1 MVRTLVLNNI
11 NINLFAWFYMT
22 RKIIL
27 ELLYQN
33 HYQNL
38 SVKVVIVLI
47 LGTYF
52 TKGVQSIGLKAIWS
66 N

>member
-1 MVRTLVLNNI
+1 
-11 NINLFAWFYMT
+11 MT

-52 TKGVQSIGLKAIWS
+52 TKGVQSIGLKAI
-66 N
+66 